1 MESLDLINEIGRMS
15 KNLSSAVKA
24 LQKAGVNKA
33 TAENKYRIELSKQ
46 ILIYRDKSMPVTI
59 IGDVVRGLH
68 DIAML
73 RLERDIA
80 DINYQVA
87 LEYINS
93 TKLQL
98 RLLENQISREWGQAK
113 RD

>member
-1 MESLDLINEIGRMS
+1 MESYDLINEIQRLNRS
-15 KNLSSAVKA
+15 LSSAVRA
-24 LQKAGVNKA
+24 LQKAGIKKA
-33 TAENKYRIELSKQ
+33 ESESEYRVALAQE
-46 ILIYRDKSMPVTI
+46 ILIQRDKGQPVTI
-59 IGDVVRGLH
+59 IGDIVRG
-68 DIAML
+68 DRKIAKL

-80 DINYQVA
+80 DVNYQVA

-98 RLLENQISREWGQAK
+98 RLLENQISREWGQAR